1 MDPISAIGL
10 AGSVINLVDFTTRLI
25 SKGSQY
31 YESPSGA
38 VIENLELEIIAE
50 NFDRLSRRLADTS
63 SPFHG
68 LRSLSDDELTL
79 QKVGREAQKVAESFV
94 SVLDSLKIRGRNTK
108 WKSFRQALK
117 TLWSKE
123 DIDEMQRKL
132 SLFQG
137 SVAVHLLVVVR

>member
-79 QKVGREAQKVAESFV
+79 
-94 SVLDSLKIRGRNTK
+94 
-108 WKSFRQALK
+108 
-117 TLWSKE
+117 
-123 DIDEMQRKL
+123 
-132 SLFQG
+132 
-137 SVAVHLLVVVR
+137 